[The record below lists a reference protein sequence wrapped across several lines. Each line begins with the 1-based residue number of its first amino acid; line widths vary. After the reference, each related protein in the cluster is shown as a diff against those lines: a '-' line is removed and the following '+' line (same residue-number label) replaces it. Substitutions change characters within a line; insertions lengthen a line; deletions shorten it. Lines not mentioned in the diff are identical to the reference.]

1 MSHIAKI
8 ELEINDL
15 ESLKTACKALGFDFM
30 ENQTTYRWY
39 GRWVGDTPLP
49 ENVNVEDLGKCTH
62 AIHVPAAAY
71 EVGIVQKGSK
81 YNLLWD
87 YWIGGGLE
95 KHIGKN
101 ACKLKQAYTL
111 EQIRKGARLKGY
123 LIHETKTQ
131 NGVRVA
137 LTQSR

>member
-15 ESLKTACKALGFDFM
+15 EALKSACKSLGFEFI

-49 ENVNVEDLGKCTH
+49 AGVKIEDLGKCTH

-71 EVGIVQKGSK
+71 EVGIVQNGTK

-95 KHIGKN
+95 KHIGKD

-111 EQIRKGARLKGY
+111 SRIRKSAKLKGY
-123 LIHETKTQ
+123 LTHETRIP
-131 NGVRVA
+131 NGIRVA

>member
-1 MSHIAKI
+1 VSHISKI

-15 ESLKTACKALGFDFM
+15 EALKSACKNLGFNFM
-30 ENQTTYRWY
+30 ENQKTYKWF
-39 GRWVGDTPLP
+39 GTWVGDTPLP
-49 ENVNVEDLGKCTH
+49 EGVSVEELGKCTH
-62 AIHVPAAAY
+62 AIHVPAAQY
-71 EVGIVQKGSK
+71 EIGLVQKGSK

-87 YWIGGGLE
+87 YWFGGGLE

-111 EQIRKGARLKGY
+111 EIIRKGARLKGY
-123 LIHETKTQ
+123 LIHETKIQ
-131 NGVRVA
+131 NGIRMT